1 MTRRDFLWSSAFATP
16 SLALLGR
23 SRLLADVAPIAPV
36 NTKAVVTGNTAFAGD
51 IYGQLGKKAGNLFCS
66 PFSMSAALAM
76 TSGGAAG
83 DTLGEMVNVFHFPS
97 DQGELHAGFG
107 SLIRTLNESASR
119 GGFELRIANALWG
132 QSGFPFLDSFTSM
145 VKLNYGAG
153 FQTVDF
159 KQPEAARQRIN
170 RWVEEQTKDKIKD
183 LFQSGTID
191 PDTRM
196 VLANAIY
203 FKGTWQYKFQ
213 PRATSDAEFMLT
225 GADKLHRVP
234 TMHQTERFG
243 YAETDS
249 YQLLEMRYQK
259 SSLVMNVILP
269 RAIDGLGELEKKFNS
284 DWLTQALGNVRN
296 EKVIVSLPK
305 FKTTISYDLTGT
317 LAAMGMP
324 QAFSRQ
330 KANFSRMTEAE
341 RLMIG
346 IVVHK
351 AFVDVTEEGT
361 EAAAAT
367 GVAMKL
373 AAAPVQQEPK
383 VFNANHPFLI
393 VIRDTATGS
402 VLFLGRMTN
411 PKA

>member
-1 MTRRDFLWSSAFATP
+1 MTRRDFLRSSALATP

-23 SRLLADVAPIAPV
+23 SRLLADVAPLPPV
-36 NTKAVVTGNTAFAGD
+36 DIKAVVSGNTAFAGD

-83 DTLGEMVNVFHFPS
+83 DTLGEMVKVFHFPAVQ
-97 DQGELHAGFG
+97 DELHAGFG
-107 SLIRTLNESASR
+107 SLIRQMNESASR
-119 GGFELRIANALWG
+119 GGYELRIANALWG

-145 VKLNYGAG
+145 VKQHYGAG

-159 KQPEAARQRIN
+159 KSPEPARQRIN
-170 RWVEEQTKDKIKD
+170 RWVEEQTKDKIKE

-191 PDTRM
+191 ADTRL

-203 FKGTWQYKFQ
+203 FKGTWLHKFQ
-213 PRATSDAEFMLT
+213 PRATSDAEFMT
-225 GADKLHRVP
+225 GGKKISVP
-234 TMHQTERFG
+234 TMHKTERFG
-243 YAETDS
+243 YAETDA
-249 YQLLEMRYQK
+249 YQMLEMRYNK
-259 SSLVMNVILP
+259 STLAMNVVLP
-269 RAIDGLGELEKKFNS
+269 RANDGLDELESKLNA
-284 DWLTQALGNVRN
+284 DWLKTALGGIRPQEV
-296 EKVIVSLPK
+296 VVSFPK

-330 KANFSRMTEAE
+330 QANFSRMTEAE

-346 IVVHK
+346 VVVHK
-351 AFVDVTEEGT
+351 AFIDVTEEGT

-367 GVAMKL
+367 GVGMKL
-373 AAAPVQQEPK
+373 AAAPVQEPPK
-383 VFNANHPFLI
+383 VFNANHPFVF

-402 VLFLGRMTN
+402 VLFVGRMTN

>member
-1 MTRRDFLWSSAFATP
+1 MTRRDFLSTSAAAP
-16 SLALLGR
+16 ALLLSGND
-23 SRLLADVAPIAPV
+23 RLWADIGAVGAVGTKSPVVA
-36 NTKAVVTGNTAFAGD
+36 GNTAFASD
-51 IYGQLGKKAGNLFCS
+51 IYGQLGKKTGNLFCS

-83 DTLGEMVNVFHFPS
+83 DTLSEIVKVFHFPS
-97 DQGELHAGFG
+97 NQSELHASFG
-107 SLIRTLNESASR
+107 SLIRQLNDSASR
-119 GGFELRIANALWG
+119 GGYELKIANALWG

-159 KQPEAARQRIN
+159 KNPEAARQRIN

-191 PDTRM
+191 ADTRM

-203 FKGTWQYKFQ
+203 FKGTWQHKFM
-213 PRATSDAEFMLT
+213 PRATSDAEFMS
-225 GADKLHRVP
+225 GGQKLRVP

-243 YAETDS
+243 YAETDA
-249 YQLLEMRYQK
+249 YQVLEMRYQK
-259 SSLVMNVILP
+259 SSLVMDVILP
-269 RAIDGLGELEKKFNS
+269 RATDGLGELETKFNP
-284 DWLTQALGNVRN
+284 DWLQTAIGGVRP

-305 FKTTISYDLTGT
+305 FKTTISYNLTDT
-317 LAAMGMP
+317 LAAMGMS

-330 KANFSRMTEAE
+330 KADFSRMTEAD

-346 IVVHK
+346 VVVHK

-367 GVAMKL
+367 GVGMKL
-373 AAAPVQQEPK
+373 AAAPVPQEPK
-383 VFNANHPFLI
+383 VFNANHPFLF
-393 VIRDTATGS
+393 VIRDTASGS